1 MVAAF
6 RLGILIWP
14 WTHKSH
20 VIIYHGNVTVIVS
33 LQLSTS
39 KLVQIHTGNLHSFNL
54 STFQL
59 SLLSLIQHLPS
70 LSLFS
75 NLTHNSLQKT
85 LVSFSPIIDT
95 LAPAAYLYSSPL
107 NTFLTPLFFFA
118 WQPAFFFFAF
128 WCSQIYLFFSLLSC
142 RSAVCLFWPF
152 SKLSSY
158 RASYLHS
165 TQNTGER

>member
-6 RLGILIWP
+6 RLGILIWL

-39 KLVQIHTGNLHSFNL
+39 KLIQIHTGNLHSFNL

-59 SLLSLIQHLPS
+59 SLVSLIQHLPS
-70 LSLFS
+70 RSLFS
-75 NLTHNSLQKT
+75 NLTHNSLQNT

-95 LAPAAYLYSSPL
+95 LTPAAYLYSSPL

-118 WQPAFFFFAF
+118 LQPAAFFFCFF
-128 WCSQIYLFFSLLSC
+128 VFPDLFIFLSPQLWKCCLSLLTFLQ
-142 RSAVCLFWPF
+142 AFLV
-152 SKLSSY
+152 
-158 RASYLHS
+158 
-165 TQNTGER
+165 QG